1 MSGKIPISIDAYRNR
16 CREQSRPLGEA
27 VGFTRFRPH
36 GVLAVLGP
44 FNMPGHLPNG
54 HIVPALLAGNTIVF
68 KPSEQTP
75 RVGELLAEAFRAAKF
90 PPGVFNII
98 QGGKEVGAVLAQHPD
113 VNGIL
118 FTGSTAGGIALRRA
132 AADDPGKI
140 LALEMGGNNPLIVHQ
155 AQDLTAAACIIIQSA
170 YITAG
175 QRCSCARRLIVV
187 RGSESDALI
196 QGLLTMIQNIR
207 IGFPNDDPQPF
218 MGPVISPQAAANLLC
233 AQANL
238 LSGGGVALIEMKP
251 SPRSPALLTPGLIDV
266 TNIANRP
273 DAEFFGPMLQLIRVD
288 NFDAAVREANHTAYG
303 LSAGLISDNADLY
316 QKFLHEILR
325 RRCGVEPSARPA
337 PAAISPLA
345 ASANPAITAPAAIS
359 PPTMP
364 RIPLQRW
371 NRPARNFPANF
382 HPASLPE
389 YVSVRNQLR
398 RHPRPH
404 AQLCRAF
411 HRQSRFAGSHE
422 SAVQSQTGRAPG
434 SGKDEIPG
442 RPGPIASG
450 ASSARA
456 ARYCRSSPPRLF
468 RIGLR
473 KYFKLPADIR
483 CSWRRAARRRRCG
496 PPTPPPFHPA
506 PTPPIIASIS
516 LPPICRRSSTGRW
529 KHRLRLPF

>member
-1 MSGKIPISIDAYRNR
+1 MTPTNSPEISRVVSAARAAFATWSGAAVEDRIRLLLSLEQRYRAEKEKIAQVISSETAKPLWESRLEVDSMSGKIPISIDAYRNR

-175 QRCSCARRLIVV
+175 QRCTCARRLIVV

-196 QGLLTMIQNIR
+196 QGLLTMIRNIR
-207 IGFPNDDPQPF
+207 IGFPNDDPPPF
-218 MGPVISPQAAANLLC
+218 MGPVISPQAAANLLR

-288 NFDAAVREANHTAYG
+288 DFDAAVREANHTAYG

-316 QKFLHEILR
+316 QKFLHEIR
-325 RRCGVEPSARPA
+325 AGVVA
-337 PAAISPLA
+337 
-345 ASANPAITAPAAIS
+345 
-359 PPTMP
+359 
-364 RIPLQRW
+364 W
-371 NRPARNFPANF
+371 NRP
-382 HPASLPE
+382 L
-389 YVSVRNQLR
+389 
-398 RHPRPH
+398 
-404 AQLCRAF
+404 
-411 HRQSRFAGSHE
+411 
-422 SAVQSQTGRAPG
+422 T
-434 SGKDEIPG
+434 
-442 RPGPIASG
+442 G
-450 ASSARA
+450 ASSHLPFGGVGQSGNHRPGGYFAADYAAYPVAALESPRA
-456 ARYCRSSPPRLF
+456 Q
-468 RIGLR
+468 
-473 KYFKLPADIR
+473 LP
-483 CSWRRAARRRRCG
+483 SQ
-496 PPTPPPFHPA
+496 
-506 PTPPIIASIS
+506 
-516 LPPICRRSSTGRW
+516 LPPGIVA
-529 KHRLRLPF
+529 